1 MSEISNELIAI
12 IGTGIALGIFIH
24 RSIKRIDD
32 RLNTVDQSLSARLI
46 AVEKETSRIRGLLEG
61 FGLTGRAT
69 LPPPAA

>member
-24 RSIKRIDD
+24 RSVKRIDD
-32 RLNTVDQSLSARLI
+32 RLNTVDKRLI

-61 FGLTGRAT
+61 LGLTGRAT